1 MHTLSRLAVGLLI
14 VAGISSTREASAYV
28 HTVTP
33 QGCHELHW
41 AKSCVFLTADASG
54 SSDMP
59 LEDVERITRQAVSS
73 WSTATASESFL
84 RLDYVAASGPREA
97 ASDAWQVIKFR
108 TDTWCH
114 PADATGPA
122 ICYDASATALTTV
135 SYVNDASDPANDGRI
150 LDADIELNAVGNFFY
165 DADSGKPV
173 GAGERRPMDLR
184 NTLTHEL
191 GHLQGLDHTCRASAW
206 SMPACTRDGKG
217 DEVVDCADV
226 EAHHATDASLGAVYA
241 STMYPSAQPSE
252 TDKRTPKT
260 DDIAAIAS
268 LYPTSED
275 PNICAM
281 PGEEPAAAVATPPT
295 ARAGCSASRAS
306 GTGGW
311 SWMAVL
317 GLVALARRRRLL
329 YTRHAP

>member
-1 MHTLSRLAVGLLI
+1 MGLLI
-14 VAGISSTREASAYV
+14 VAGVASTRDASAYV

-59 LEDVERITRQAVSS
+59 LADVERITKQAVSG
-73 WSTATASESFL
+73 WSTATSSESFL
-84 RLDYVAASGPREA
+84 SLEYVAASGPREA
-97 ASDAWQVIKFR
+97 ASDSWQVIKFR

-150 LDADIELNAVGNFFY
+150 IDADIELNAVGNYFY

-191 GHLQGLDHTCRASAW
+191 GHLQGLDHTCRGSAW

-217 DEVVDCADV
+217 DEVVSCADV
-226 EAHHATDASLGAVYA
+226 EAHHTTDASLAEVYA
-241 STMYPSAQPSE
+241 STMYPSAKPNE
-252 TDKRTPKT
+252 IEKRTPKS

-268 LYPTSED
+268 LYPVAED
-275 PNICAM
+275 PKICSM
-281 PGEEPAAAVATPPT
+281 PGAEETPAVAPSPGV
-295 ARAGCSASRAS
+295 RAGCSASSRA
-306 GTGGW
+306 TDAGGW
-311 SWMAVL
+311 AWIAAL
-317 GLVALARRRRLL
+317 GLVGLARRRRSVPL
-329 YTRHAP
+329 TRTTRRR